1 MSLGLTKELDG
12 FWVRDRGKGIPEE
25 FQPYLFDRFTRAAE
39 SYDSVRSGS
48 GLGMSI
54 VKSIVDHH
62 MGSLSFDSKPG
73 KGTVFTV
80 RLPQSEAGTGLDA
93 EPAVLKRA
101 LSA

>member
-1 MSLGLTKELDG
+1 
-12 FWVRDRGKGIPEE
+12 
-25 FQPYLFDRFTRAAE
+25 
-39 SYDSVRSGS
+39 
-48 GLGMSI
+48 MSI